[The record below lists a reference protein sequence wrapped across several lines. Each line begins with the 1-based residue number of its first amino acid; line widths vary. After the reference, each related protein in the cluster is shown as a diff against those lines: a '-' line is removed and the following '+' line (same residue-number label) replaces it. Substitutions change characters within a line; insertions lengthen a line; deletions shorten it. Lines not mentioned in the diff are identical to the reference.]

1 MSKHPKSTPSLSPSN
16 YTPPPELVQAAE
28 ESLAA
33 ATPEELADAARAYV
47 AYGSV
52 TGGRSAVTGSEL
64 PGFTMCNTLV
74 RAGWLRVARELRPS
88 AEEVKRAQEA
98 VEEARREIA
107 GRRRELDELNEKIA
121 ADMSALK
128 SEVDRMASSQGGL
141 SVGTTTLTIDASEL
155 KAELDQMQESV
166 RQLSAMNDSE
176 DHIDPFLMGIREIA
190 GAARD
195 LADAKQRAT
204 GPVVQLVDDVT
215 AALHARV
222 KALAKPSSEE

>member
-1 MSKHPKSTPSLSPSN
+1 MSKHPKSTPSLPSTPT

-33 ATPEELADAARAYV
+33 ATPEDLADAARAYV

-88 AEEVKRAQEA
+88 AEVERARAELADVASAVNRDIAEA
-98 VEEARREIA
+98 DQKLYTLNQEIA
-107 GRRRELDELNEKIA
+107 ERAR
-121 ADMSALK
+121 
-128 SEVDRMASSQGGL
+128 VASSQGGL
-141 SVGTTTLTIDASEL
+141 SVGTTTLTVDVSEL

-166 RQLSAMNDSE
+166 RQFSAMDDSE

-204 GPVVQLVDDVT
+204 GSVVQLVDDVT
-215 AALHARV
+215 EALHARV
-222 KALAKPSSEE
+222 KALASPPSAS